1 MLPARTHAGFERLF
15 AGYIR
20 RLFRKHFH
28 AVWVRGPGAA
38 TDPGQ
43 PLLVYCNH
51 STWWDGFI
59 ALLVSR
65 EVLRRRQYVLME
77 ERQLRR
83 YPFFRYVGA
92 FSVVR
97 EDPRDAARSLLYA
110 RSVLRRPG
118 SAVWIFPQ
126 GEMHPS
132 DHRPL
137 RFHAGTALL
146 ARAVPGC
153 RVLPAAVRCDFL
165 GDQRPECF
173 IDLGEPGVV
182 PDTGAREGVT
192 TLLED
197 RATALLDRLR
207 ADVLD
212 GRRSE
217 FRLLLA
223 GADSV
228 NTRLDRLGG
237 RS

>member
-1 MLPARTHAGFERLF
+1 MF
-15 AGYIR
+15 AGYLR

-28 AVWVRGPGAA
+28 AVWVRGPDADTA
-38 TDPGQ
+38 PDR

-97 EDPRDAARSLLYA
+97 EDPHDAARSLLYA
-110 RSVLRRPG
+110 RSLLRRPG

-146 ARAVPGC
+146 AQAVPGC

-165 GDQRPECF
+165 GEQRPECF
-173 IDLGEPGVV
+173 IALGAPGDV
-182 PDTGAREGVT
+182 PDNSSREGIT
-192 TLLED
+192 ALLED
-197 RATALLDRLR
+197 RATALLDSLR
-207 ADVLD
+207 GDVLG

-223 GADSV
+223 GAASV